1 MCVQCSLPTHTRVR
15 AIPSAINPLLHLHR
29 QTFATGGEHNKAVDS
44 KKAGLVG
51 FLRPHKKIEFNRL
64 LVKNN
69 FTRNQRHSGRGG
81 APRQF

>member
-1 MCVQCSLPTHTRVR
+1 M
-15 AIPSAINPLLHLHR
+15 LHLHR

-69 FTRNQRHSGRGG
+69 FTRNLRHSGRGG
-81 APRQF
+81 ATRQF